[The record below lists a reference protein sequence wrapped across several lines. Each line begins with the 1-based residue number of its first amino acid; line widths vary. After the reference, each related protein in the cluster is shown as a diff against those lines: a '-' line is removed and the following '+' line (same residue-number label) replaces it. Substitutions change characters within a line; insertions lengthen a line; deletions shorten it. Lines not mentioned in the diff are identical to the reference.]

1 MAISDLELNH
11 DEDYRNL
18 IKAVIETAI
27 VDYTKLQ
34 HPLNR
39 NKKYLNEGFLSAV
52 EMFFDENYKFEAFTS
67 IQSESPLTTKDMLSI
82 MVNSTE
88 VNMEKTKQ
96 YVIDESINYWWTKNF
111 HDIKIP
117 SKIIIYGKTWFI
129 HNAQKQYIDYEK
141 QHLYIPLKTNKADRI
156 YFDLILQIILKE
168 ANIDLLPEDFQTLH
182 KVFYLFL
189 KVNNAFSTK

>member
-11 DEDYRNL
+11 DEDYRQL
-18 IKAVIETAI
+18 IKAVIETAV

-52 EMFFDENYKFEAFTS
+52 EMFFDENYRFEAFTS

-96 YVIDESINYWWTKNF
+96 HVIDESINYWWTKNF

-129 HNAQKQYIDYEK
+129 HNSQKQHIDYKK
-141 QHLYIPLKTNKADRI
+141 QHLYIPLKNNKADRI
-156 YFDLILQIILKE
+156 YFDLILQVILTE
-168 ANIDLLPEDFQTLH
+168 ANLDISKEDFKTLH